1 METTKKDTSLI
12 GCMMDVPNPRAL
24 YNQRH
29 KFIAIIT
36 IAIMAVICGM
46 DTWNEIEDWARSK
59 KEWLGTFLELPGEIP
74 SHDTI
79 NRVFQMLDPE
89 QFHRAFFPWTSAIAG
104 KVQGVVAFDKKTVR
118 RSREEASGLRPIH
131 VVSAWDC
138 PICKTQ
144 PPPLTKNY
152 PVDDFLLGGGS
163 TSPRWQFYV
172 HK

>member
-12 GCMMDVPNPRAL
+12 GCMMDVPDPRAP

-29 KFIAIIT
+29 KFIDIIT

-79 NRVFQMLDPE
+79 NRVFQMLDSE
-89 QFHRAFFPWTSAIAG
+89 QFHRAFFPQTSAIVG
-104 KVQGVVAFDKKTVR
+104 KVQGVVAIDGKTVR

-131 VVSAWDC
+131 VVKQELSR
-138 PICKTQ
+138 
-144 PPPLTKNY
+144 
-152 PVDDFLLGGGS
+152 LGRVQQDWGMYLKDNGK
-163 TSPRWQFYV
+163 RKGNRNRKLFNLQR
-172 HK
+172 

>member
-59 KEWLGTFLELPGEIP
+59 KSGWALFSNFLARFLLMIRLIVCSRCSIRSSSTGRSFRGQVLLRAKYREL
-74 SHDTI
+74 
-79 NRVFQMLDPE
+79 
-89 QFHRAFFPWTSAIAG
+89 
-104 KVQGVVAFDKKTVR
+104 
-118 RSREEASGLRPIH
+118 LR
-131 VVSAWDC
+131 
-138 PICKTQ
+138 
-144 PPPLTKNY
+144 LTKKLCVEAVRK
-152 PVDDFLLGGGS
+152 PVACGRS
-163 TSPRWQFYV
+163 MW
-172 HK
+172 